1 MTTPL
6 GPGPEFDRIRLI
18 ERALGS
24 LATGLGD
31 DCAFLPGG
39 WCASTD
45 VSVENVHFRRGWID
59 PEAIGWRAASGALSD
74 LAAVG
79 ARAESVLVG
88 LVAPADEPAEALAAM
103 MRGAGEAAAS
113 VGARIVGGDLTAG
126 RELVLA
132 VTVMGRAPHPVRRAG
147 ARPGDGI
154 WVTGMLGGAR
164 AALLALLD
172 GRAADPRALGRFA
185 RPMARVAQ
193 GEALAAAGARAM
205 IDVSDGLAGELG
217 HLGAASAVGVEM
229 DGGLIPIHPSVFV
242 EAARAGEPPAVFA
255 AQGGEDY
262 ELVAAMPPDYSA
274 TEVAGVPIT
283 KIGVV
288 VPGTGVRCRVE
299 GRITVVGGFNHF
311 A

>member
-6 GPGPEFDRIRLI
+6 GPGPEFDRIRII

-24 LATGLGD
+24 LASGLGD

-45 VSVENVHFRRGWID
+45 VSVEDVHFRRGWID

-132 VTVMGRAPHPVRRAG
+132 VTVMGRAVHPVRRAG

-172 GRAADPRALGRFA
+172 GRPPDPRALGRFA

-217 HLGAASAVGVEM
+217 HLAAASAVGVEV
-229 DGGLIPIHPSVFV
+229 DGGLLPVHSSVFA
-242 EAARAGEPPAVFA
+242 EAARIGEPPAVFA
-255 AQGGEDY
+255 ARGGEDY

-283 KIGVV
+283 KVGVV
-288 VPGTGVRCRVE
+288 VAGTGVRFRVG
-299 GRITVVGGFNHF
+299 GRVTVVGGFNHF